1 MFEKLK
7 ELNKL
12 REMQNA
18 IQQQKTEAVVDGT
31 RIVIN
36 GAFEVLEISLNPELS
51 PEAQE
56 KALKNCFAQAH
67 KNIQSLIAKNFA
79 GSLF

>member
-12 REMQNA
+12 RQMQSA
-18 IQQQKTEAVVDGT
+18 IQQEKAEAVVDGT

-36 GAFEVLEISLNPELS
+36 GTFEVIEVSLNPELS
-51 PEAQE
+51 KDAQE
-56 KALKNCFAQAH
+56 KALKECFAQAH
-67 KNIQSLIAKNFA
+67 KSIQSVIAKNFA

>member
-12 REMQNA
+12 REMQSA
-18 IQQQKTEAVVDGT
+18 IQKQTAEATVDGT
-31 RIVIN
+31 RVVVN
-36 GAFEVLEISLNPELS
+36 GAFEVLEISLNSDLS
-51 PEAQE
+51 TEAQE
-56 KALKNCFAQAH
+56 KALKKCFAEAH
-67 KNIQSLIAKNFA
+67 KNIQSTIAKNFA